1 MKSLGTGSVVIKTLF
16 IEEKQLCSW
25 AKRSLDEVGPLE
37 QKRFK
42 TSLNLFFVGVP
53 GAGGQASHLIDVEE
67 GGAGGDGALQSQRR
81 TQMLL
86 EEEQSIEQ
94 LQERERAIRQLEVG
108 HTLANVSTIN
118 SILLLLCLFKPVWEP
133 GSLAKV
139 C

>member
-1 MKSLGTGSVVIKTLF
+1 M
-16 IEEKQLCSW
+16 
-25 AKRSLDEVGPLE
+25 E

-108 HTLANVSTIN
+108 HTLPNVSTIN
-118 SILLLLCLFKPVWEP
+118 SILLLLCPFEQVREP
-133 GSLAKV
+133 GSLAMGNLLGCNVAKPV
-139 C
+139 NS

>member
-1 MKSLGTGSVVIKTLF
+1 M
-16 IEEKQLCSW
+16 CSW

-108 HTLANVSTIN
+108 NTRVSLPTFQQ
-118 SILLLLCLFKPVWEP
+118 SIQYCSLLCLFKPVWEP
-133 GSLAKV
+133 GS
-139 C
+139 

>member
-1 MKSLGTGSVVIKTLF
+1 MLVIFTSKCELKSLGSGSVAIKTLF

-108 HTLANVSTIN
+108 RTIVS
-118 SILLLLCLFKPVWEP
+118 F
-133 GSLAKV
+133 
-139 C
+139 